1 MNDSWFFV
9 IKRFKETRNWEIIT
23 EFMKRKAEKIF
34 EEAGRSPNEEPRR
47 LLDYDQDVHATR
59 MKIYHKRPKY

>member
-34 EEAGRSPNEEPRR
+34 ENAGQHPNEK
-47 LLDYDQDVHATR
+47 LG
-59 MKIYHKRPKY
+59 